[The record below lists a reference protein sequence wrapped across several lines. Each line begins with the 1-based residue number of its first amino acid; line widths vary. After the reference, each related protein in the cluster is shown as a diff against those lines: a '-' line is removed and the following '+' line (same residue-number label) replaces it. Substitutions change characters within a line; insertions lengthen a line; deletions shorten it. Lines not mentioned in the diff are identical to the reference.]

1 MFTAGMRKN
10 TKLVTL
16 SVVLV
21 CCHNLSAYNPGL
33 KLHSNRIIFIF
44 IFIFPSLFFFFFF
57 FLRFLGFWRE
67 GAFFLFFFFLMGMMM
82 MMMMMMVLMM
92 NE

>member
-1 MFTAGMRKN
+1 MFTAGIRKN
-10 TKLVTL
+10 RKLVTL

-44 IFIFPSLFFFFFF
+44 IFIFPSLFFFFF
-57 FLRFLGFWRE
+57 
-67 GAFFLFFFFLMGMMM
+67 LMGIMMM
-82 MMMMMMVLMM
+82 MMMMMMIVLMM